1 MSNKQVVYRYRRKKE
16 RGWEGGEGNYYRIEL
31 DLDTFLLNEGAV
43 KFVEKMV

>member
-16 RGWEGGEGNYYRIEL
+16 RGERGGEGNYYRIEL

-43 KFVEKMV
+43 TFVEKMV